1 VTAPVRLYRDTAG
14 VDPATLRPGAD
25 LVLDPLPEHGLAL
38 PHGVAVDDH
47 LDPAERLRA
56 DHEALAALA
65 AWRAAHGPALT
76 VDGTDL
82 GFVWEVELRAQC
94 FLPAAR
100 LRLALEAA
108 GITDVTGA
116 GLGTDL
122 LGTVADAGVTVHGYG
137 APTVVAPPPRPTIPL
152 MTQLVGR
159 STIPPR
165 VRGDVLAMSYW
176 QLEPVWERLAAG
188 AQVRLVPG
196 GLVLPGVGRGTA
208 LRTAA
213 RNGWSGHPSQ
223 AARRRSARRLAA
235 ALDGA
240 AAPTDALD
248 RAARSVLRRWA
259 GETLARADHWR
270 RVMASGRLQVAVLP
284 FDSPDASRVAI
295 AAAHAAG
302 VTTLVVQH
310 GFDALLGDPDKTV
323 ARHVALWSEHDVAP
337 LRAHTDAQLHVT
349 GNPGGVRLAGGAVEA
364 AGDPRRAIVLVE
376 YPSRM
381 SARLDA
387 RIGLRHVDAAL
398 ALLERDRPGTDVVVR
413 PHPSDPAPGSY
424 LPLGAGRDLRVSVD
438 QATPIEPLLGTA
450 GLCVGA
456 LSTATLQSA
465 ALGVPTVFLDVS
477 GIDRPWP
484 FDGAPDG
491 LPRVIGGQGSLDAVP
506 EAPRAAAREA
516 LGARADATERVAEL
530 ISSIAAGT

>member
-14 VDPATLRPGAD
+14 LDPATLRPGAD

-47 LDPAERLRA
+47 LDAAARLRA
-56 DHEALAALA
+56 DREALAGLA

-94 FLPAAR
+94 FLPATR

-108 GITDVTGA
+108 RITDVTGA
-116 GLGTDL
+116 GLDADL
-122 LGTVADAGVTVHGYG
+122 LGTVADAGVTVHGNG
-137 APTVVAPPPRPTIPL
+137 VATVVAAPARPVPL
-152 MTQLVGR
+152 MTRLAGR
-159 STIPPR
+159 SSVPPR

-176 QLEPVWERLAAG
+176 HLEPVWARLAGSAH
-188 AQVRLVPG
+188 VRLVPG
-196 GLVLPGVGRGTA
+196 GLVLPGVGRAAA
-208 LRTAA
+208 LRIAA
-213 RNGWSGHPSQ
+213 YNGWGGHPSQ
-223 AARRRSARRLAA
+223 AARRRSAQRLAA

-240 AAPTDALD
+240 AAPADALD
-248 RAARSVLRRWA
+248 RAARGMLRRRA
-259 GETLARADHWR
+259 GETLARAEHWR
-270 RVMASGRLQVAVLP
+270 RVMGSGGLKLAVLP
-284 FDSPDASRVAI
+284 FDSPEGSRIAI
-295 AAAHAAG
+295 AAAHEAG
-302 VTTLVVQH
+302 VTSLVVQH

-337 LRAHTDAQLHVT
+337 LRAHTDATLHLT
-349 GNPGGVRLAGGAVEA
+349 GNPGGVRLGGGTAAA
-364 AGDPRRAIVLVE
+364 AGDPGRAIVLVE
-376 YPSRM
+376 YASRM

-387 RIGLRHVDAAL
+387 RIGLQHVAAAL
-398 ALLERDRPGTDVVVR
+398 DLLERDRPGTEVVVR

-491 LPRVIGGQGSLDAVP
+491 LPRVTGEHGSLDAVP
-506 EAPRAAAREA
+506 APPRAAAREA
-516 LGARADATERVAEL
+516 LGARADATERVAQL

>member
-1 VTAPVRLYRDTAG
+1 VTTPVRLYRDTG
-14 VDPATLRPGAD
+14 GLDPAALRPGAD

-47 LDPAERLRA
+47 LDAAARVRA
-56 DHEALAALA
+56 DREALAGLA
-65 AWRAAHGPALT
+65 AWRTAHGPALT

-82 GFVWEVELRAQC
+82 GFVWEVELVAQC

-100 LRLALEAA
+100 LRLALAAA
-108 GITDVTGA
+108 GIADVTGA
-116 GLGTDL
+116 GLDADL
-122 LGTVADAGVTVHGYG
+122 LGTVADAGVTVHSNGV
-137 APTVVAPPPRPTIPL
+137 ATVVAAPARPNIPL
-152 MTQLVGR
+152 MTRLVGR
-159 STIPPR
+159 SGIPPR
-165 VRGDVLAMSYW
+165 VRGDVLVMSYW
-176 QLEPVWERLAAG
+176 HLEPVWERLAGSAH
-188 AQVRLVPG
+188 VRLVPG
-196 GLVLPGVGRGTA
+196 GLVLPGAGRATA

-223 AARRRSARRLAA
+223 AARRRSNQRLAA
-235 ALDGA
+235 ALDA

-248 RAARSVLRRWA
+248 RAARGLLRRSA
-259 GETLARADHWR
+259 GETLARAEHWR
-270 RVMASGRLQVAVLP
+270 RVMDAGRLRLAVLP
-284 FDSPDASRVAI
+284 FDSPEDSRVAV

-337 LRAHTDAQLHVT
+337 LRAHTGAALHVT
-349 GNPGGVRLAGGAVEA
+349 GNPGGARLAGGTAEA
-364 AGDPRRAIVLVE
+364 AGDARRAIVLVE

-387 RIGLRHVDAAL
+387 RIGMRHVDAAL
-398 ALLERDRPGTDVVVR
+398 DLLERDRPGAEVVVR
-413 PHPSDPAPGSY
+413 PHPSDRAPGSY

-477 GIDRPWP
+477 GIERPWP

-491 LPRVIGGQGSLDAVP
+491 LPRVTGEAGSLDAVP
-506 EAPRAAAREA
+506 DPPRAAARQA